1 MLAPSENWLPED
13 KQKDK
18 RKMYEKAKLE
28 NSTQVDKSFDIPDYE
43 KERKK
48 IHWLLPKSHM
58 LKKMMIKKNKKT
70 HTPLNPKK

>member
-1 MLAPSENWLPED
+1 MLAPFENWLPED

-43 KERKK
+43 KEKK
-48 IHWLLPKSHM
+48 KYTDCFPRVVC
-58 LKKMMIKKNKKT
+58 
-70 HTPLNPKK
+70 